1 MPAGLTTKASLT
13 SGKLRAVSGT
23 PLHYELL
30 TQDGG
35 ARRGRVSTARGT
47 FETPVFMPVGTRGA
61 LIHLDATDYERL
73 GLEVVLGNTYH
84 LMLRPG
90 PDVIAE
96 LGGLHAFCGWDGH
109 MLTDSGGFQVMSLGS
124 NPNRDRSRKQASDQP
139 GLQTSSQSTH
149 NPRSVVDDDGVT
161 FSSVYDGEQ
170 VRLTP
175 ELAVQIQRQIG
186 ADIQMVLDVC
196 VMLPAPDDEVRL
208 GMERTHEW
216 AARALTAYRESR
228 ESKAVNKTG
237 ATSPAHSGQA
247 LFGIVQGGADV
258 QLRQHSAETLA
269 QMDFAGYGIGG
280 LAVGESQS
288 EMSAALCA
296 ATEILPANKPRYL
309 MGVGDPLRLLEAIA
323 AGVDMFDCVLPTRL
337 ARHGTA
343 LTSEGRLN
351 LRNARFAR
359 DDTPLQASTPFGG
372 RFSRAYLRHL
382 LTVNEP
388 TAARILTLHN
398 LWFINDL
405 VAGAR
410 QAIEDGRF
418 IAYCEAVTP
427 AWALTR
433 V

>member
-1 MPAGLTTKASLT
+1 M
-13 SGKLRAVSGT
+13 SGT
-23 PLHYELL
+23 PLRYELL
-30 TQDGG
+30 AQDRG

-90 PDVIAE
+90 SEVIAE

-109 MLTDSGGFQVMSLGS
+109 MLTDSGGFQVMSLGRS
-124 NPNRDRSRKQASDQP
+124 LGSKPNNLSSAHNSRSI
-139 GLQTSSQSTH
+139 
-149 NPRSVVDDDGVT
+149 VDDDGVT
-161 FSSVYDGEQ
+161 FSSVYDGKQ

-196 VMLPAPDDEVRL
+196 VMLPAPDDEVRQ

-216 AARALTAYRESR
+216 AARALTAYRESNASN
-228 ESKAVNKTG
+228 ETTPTS
-237 ATSPAHSGQA
+237 ATVRQA

-258 QLRQHSAETLA
+258 ELRQHSAETLA

-288 EMSAALCA
+288 EMSAALS
-296 ATEILPANKPRYL
+296 ATTEVLPVDKPRYL
-309 MGVGDPLRLLEAIA
+309 MGVGDPMRLLKAIA

-343 LTSEGRLN
+343 LTNEGRLN

-359 DDTPLQASTPFGG
+359 DDTPLQAGTPFGG
-372 RFSRAYLRHL
+372 QFSRAYLRHL

-388 TAARILTLHN
+388 SAARILTLHN

-405 VAGAR
+405 MSGAR

-418 IAYCEAVTP
+418 GAYYEAVAPVWT
-427 AWALTR
+427 
-433 V
+433 